1 MNDPNDADENT
12 ATETDDVGKKG
23 GTSEAGIFRGLARS
37 VGRNS
42 GSTAQQGISML
53 RIPTIGR
60 LPATSAT
67 TTATSASK
75 VVFRQ
80 PKIPSRPS
88 DFIPRKVPVK
98 QVVKVS
104 DHVSQGINVIDS
116 ASESS
121 TIPNKEKKNSFENRI
136 MQFRTFASSTYYRI
150 LYVFNN
156 AFGKCKV
163 PQVVCTL
170 LLYYRSS

>member
-1 MNDPNDADENT
+1 MTIMNDHNDADENIGI
-12 ATETDDVGKKG
+12 ATDDDRKRG

-42 GSTAQQGISML
+42 GSTAQISML

-60 LPATSAT
+60 LPATSAAT

-75 VVFRQ
+75 VVLRQ
-80 PKIPSRPS
+80 PKILPSRPS
-88 DFIPRKVPVK
+88 DFIPRKLSVK

-121 TIPNKEKKNSFENRI
+121 TISNKKTKNSFGNRA
-136 MQFRTFASSTYYRI
+136 MQFRTFASSTYSKT

-156 AFGKCKV
+156 VFGK
-163 PQVVCTL
+163 
-170 LLYYRSS
+170 

>member
-1 MNDPNDADENT
+1 MTIMNDHNDADENIGI
-12 ATETDDVGKKG
+12 ATDDDGKRG

-60 LPATSAT
+60 LPATSAAT

-75 VVFRQ
+75 VVLRQ
-80 PKIPSRPS
+80 PKILPSRPS
-88 DFIPRKVPVK
+88 DFIPRKLSVK

-121 TIPNKEKKNSFENRI
+121 TISNKKTKNSFENRA
-136 MQFRTFASSTYYRI
+136 MQFRTFSSSTYSKT

-156 AFGKCKV
+156 VFGK
-163 PQVVCTL
+163 
-170 LLYYRSS
+170 